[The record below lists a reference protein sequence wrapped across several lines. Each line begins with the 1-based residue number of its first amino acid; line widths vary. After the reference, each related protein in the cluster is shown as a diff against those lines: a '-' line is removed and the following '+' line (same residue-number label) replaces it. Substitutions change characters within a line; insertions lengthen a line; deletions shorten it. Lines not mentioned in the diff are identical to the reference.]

1 MLLQKSDVVDL
12 RERKRDVGHA
22 RIDSILDCGVP
33 RRDGGEVRERD
44 STTVV
49 YSLEV
54 AGARRRELDNG
65 SVARMVDDNNGDT
78 VCANETCHGGVE

>member
-22 RIDSILDCGVP
+22 RVDSSLDCGVP
-33 RRDGGEVRERD
+33 GCDGGEVRERD
-44 STTVV
+44 STTVI

-54 AGARRRELDNG
+54 ASAGGRELDNG

-78 VCANETCHGGVE
+78 VCANETCHGRVE